1 MSRSNRCHF
10 TVVAVTSLGM
20 RDRSLLQ
27 SRACFPKTGATWISG
42 FWHRGQ
48 QSTAESALA
57 RNKLLCFK
65 SLFFWDCCH
74 SINSNYHKLHLLPLI
89 FIPFSCLLLKICSRT
104 SYLPQKHLPWFTC
117 SSDCHKI
124 SLLIHGYIS
133 GRKSYICY
141 LHFLTTHSFLNF
153 WEFGFCFLHF
163 VETFFF
169 LRLPMISYLPNHSQP
184 AWPLS
189 YYGHKPWSSGFK
201 NFHDHRPLWKPYH
214 IKAMDPLARKVT
226 YTCIQ
231 IFINFKGF

>member
-1 MSRSNRCHF
+1 MLTQFIFIFLPHSLPLPPIKCNHVTSSGWWNMSRSNRCHF

-104 SYLPQKHLPWFTC
+104 SYLPQKHLPWFTW

-169 LRLPMISYLPNHSQP
+169 
-184 AWPLS
+184 
-189 YYGHKPWSSGFK
+189 
-201 NFHDHRPLWKPYH
+201 
-214 IKAMDPLARKVT
+214 
-226 YTCIQ
+226 
-231 IFINFKGF
+231 